1 MIAKITWVLIH
12 DCKFNEKIVN
22 IFEVK
27 IFNTICNR
35 FLQVDELNAT
45 DRFLYL
51 HFTGRGRD
59 FSQKSSNL
67 NASEAKRDKSQMCIR
82 RLLGWRV

>member
-45 DRFLYL
+45 DRF
-51 HFTGRGRD
+51 
-59 FSQKSSNL
+59 
-67 NASEAKRDKSQMCIR
+67 
-82 RLLGWRV
+82 